1 MYPIGLAV
9 LHSSLLSKENFSALK
24 NAGIDA
30 AEISIA
36 HTDIPYS
43 ELDFDKI
50 RRDADLAGLHL
61 WSVHCQFTGVD
72 ALSSCDTELNKRWLE
87 RNKDVVNRVAA
98 AGIDKMVM
106 HTCDCANDDRAG
118 SIEHAMYYLNE
129 LVEYAHPK
137 GFSIAAENLPR
148 DCLGN
153 TPEEFLH
160 ILSCNEKLR
169 ACFDFNHSLM
179 QPTED
184 FLEKIADRIITV
196 HVSDRDDI
204 NERHWMPG
212 EGVLDWVKLMD
223 IFDKIGYEGV
233 WMYELGLEPGAT
245 IDRPILRYEDFVDNA
260 HSLFARKAPVR
271 LGTPKD
277 NLGMWG
283 PNE

>member
-153 TPEEFLH
+153 TPEELIYKSGYSVAMCALDAFEAGVHTTDAELVPTYLRMPQAERERLER
-160 ILSCNEKLR
+160 LS
-169 ACFDFNHSLM
+169 HS
-179 QPTED
+179 
-184 FLEKIADRIITV
+184 
-196 HVSDRDDI
+196 
-204 NERHWMPG
+204 
-212 EGVLDWVKLMD
+212 
-223 IFDKIGYEGV
+223 
-233 WMYELGLEPGAT
+233 
-245 IDRPILRYEDFVDNA
+245 
-260 HSLFARKAPVR
+260 
-271 LGTPKD
+271 
-277 NLGMWG
+277 
-283 PNE
+283 